1 VIIRNIVSRTLVVI
15 AFGAACAASLAASAQ
30 TPAACDR
37 ACLKGFADQY
47 LDALLKHDPKPLPV
61 ARNLKATE
69 NGAPLKLGEGFWRTA
84 AAGNG
89 YRIYVIDLETGGAAV
104 QAVLSENGE
113 LALFLLR
120 LRIEERKIAEVETII
135 ARKGVASGAIWAP
148 ETLKTPSEFFTTP
161 LRRAEQN
168 SRLELMAAADAY
180 FRAFET
186 NGTPDYHPAPFLPN
200 TNRWENG
207 MQTTNKKAGNFGP
220 YTASEQFDRGLFPGR
235 AFRDRRYPVVDTE
248 TGVVLSIVRFGR
260 QPGAKGSPNVPDNV
274 EPIGAEIFSVRKG
287 FIQEIQVV
295 MTLLPPNTP
304 TGW

>member
-1 VIIRNIVSRTLVVI
+1 MIARVI
-15 AFGAACAASLAASAQ
+15 AVIVLAIACAAPAASAQ
-30 TPAACDR
+30 AASACDR

-47 LDALLKHDPKPLPV
+47 LDALVKHDAKGLAV
-61 ARNLKATE
+61 AANLKATE
-69 NGAPLKLGEGFWRTA
+69 NGMPLKLGEGFWKTA
-84 AAGNG
+84 APGNG
-89 YRIYVIDLETGGAAV
+89 YRMYVLDPQTGGAAV
-104 QAVLSENGE
+104 QAVLAEKGD

-120 LRIEERKIAEVETII
+120 LKVADKKITEVETIV
-135 ARKGVASGAIWAP
+135 ARKDIASGAIWAP
-148 ETLKTPSEFFTTP
+148 ETLKAPSEFFTMP
-161 LRRAEQN
+161 IRRAEQN

-207 MQTTNKKAGNFGP
+207 LQTTNRKAGNFGP
-220 YTASEQFDRGLFPGR
+220 YTAAEQFDRGLFPGR
-235 AFRDRRYPVVDTE
+235 AFPDRRHAVVDTE

-260 QPGAKGSPNVPDNV
+260 QPGAKGSSNVPENV
-274 EPIGAEIFSVRKG
+274 EPIAAEIFSVRAG
-287 FIQEIQVV
+287 RIQEVQVV

>member
-1 VIIRNIVSRTLVVI
+1 MITRRIIAR
-15 AFGAACAASLAASAQ
+15 SLAAIALAFTPLASAQ
-30 TPAACDR
+30 PAPSCDR

-47 LDALLKHDPKPLPV
+47 LDAMLKHDAKPLPV

-69 NGAPLKLGEGFWRTA
+69 NGTPLKLGEGFWKTA
-84 AAGNG
+84 QAGNG
-89 YRIYVIDLETGGAAV
+89 YRMYVLDPETGAAAV
-104 QAVLSENGE
+104 QAVLSENNE

-120 LRIEERKIAEVETII
+120 LKIEDKKIAEVETIV
-135 ARKGVASGAIWAP
+135 ARKGIASGAIWAP
-148 ETLKTPSEFFTTP
+148 ETLKQPSEFFTTP
-161 LRRAEQN
+161 IRRAEQN

-207 MQTTNKKAGNFGP
+207 LQTTNRKAGNFGP
-220 YTASEQFDRGLFPGR
+220 YTAAEQFDRGLFPGR
-235 AFRDRRYPVVDTE
+235 AFRDRRYPVVDAE

-260 QPGAKGSPNVPDNV
+260 QPGAKGSSNVPDNV